1 MIRGFR
7 GVRSESRGPRL
18 ARLARRAAEEQPGI
32 SWIKLDR
39 SSQTEAAE
47 PTGDRSVLPL
57 FPMSGAYFPH
67 AQPELSI
74 FEPRYRQLYNDILVS
89 GSRRFVVATPNPDA
103 DSIAEVGVV
112 FYLDDLTDVSE
123 ESGDEVKYV
132 CSHRVLGRV
141 RILKV
146 LNPEVWKDASTYL
159 RAEVVDYED
168 DGEVSDEDTE
178 EEQEE
183 VMELLR
189 RVARRQEEIGGPH
202 FESHIS
208 DYANASVSENG
219 GLWTLADVLAEYYE
233 YLTSEKEQTLD
244 LDIEQVYYKYGL
256 EDGED
261 EEEEFRNFMAAAE
274 GNEQRGYS
282 TSYEDDGDDD
292 YEEVDLAE
300 LPAKAR
306 SELFRLQ
313 EQFEEEAAVLHGDLM
328 EFVQAMLRSTCHRQ
342 RLRIMRDAL
351 AMEERR
357 LAARRALQM

>member
-1 MIRGFR
+1 MLGTFNFLAPFAANRRGFGFRGSRGFR

-123 ESGDEVKYV
+123 ESGDEVKY
-132 CSHRVLGRV
+132 
-141 RILKV
+141 
-146 LNPEVWKDASTYL
+146 ASRL
-159 RAEVVDYED
+159 
-168 DGEVSDEDTE
+168 S
-178 EEQEE
+178 
-183 VMELLR
+183 
-189 RVARRQEEIGGPH
+189 
-202 FESHIS
+202 
-208 DYANASVSENG
+208 
-219 GLWTLADVLAEYYE
+219 
-233 YLTSEKEQTLD
+233 
-244 LDIEQVYYKYGL
+244 
-256 EDGED
+256 
-261 EEEEFRNFMAAAE
+261 
-274 GNEQRGYS
+274 YS

-357 LAARRALQM
+357 LAARRALQMLMAESDEPDKPRADVLQKDS